1 MKSFSIG
8 IVRQWH
14 WISGAV
20 CLVGMCLFALTGIT
34 LNHAADI
41 PANRVVNA
49 VETEASQEVVDAFRA
64 LAPDEIT
71 IPQQLVAHMASMHD
85 VAIPRSLQGEWDGVE
100 FYAAWPGPG
109 ADSWVALDVEL
120 GIITYENVDRGWI
133 AYFNDLHKGRNTAT
147 AWRWFIDAFA
157 LACVVFSVTG
167 LLLLMRHSAHRAS
180 TWPITALGVLI
191 PFVILLLF
199 VH

>member
-1 MKSFSIG
+1 
-8 IVRQWH
+8 
-14 WISGAV
+14 
-20 CLVGMCLFALTGIT
+20 MCLFALTGIT

-49 VETEASQEVVDAFRA
+49 VEAEASQEVVDAFRA

-71 IPQQLVAHMASMHD
+71 IPQQLVAHMTSVHD
-85 VAIPRSLQGEWDGVE
+85 VAIPRSLQGEWDGIE